1 MIIYFS
7 VLSYQNMSPEKLEPN
22 LFQEKYVKSV
32 SLLLETP
39 QIVFIL
45 SQETTMTGYVSRVI
59 PALYSVAARMVKNIK
74 DRKIG

>member
-1 MIIYFS
+1 MDMDLAKEAAQEHTITPEASMKDIAKSVKKMVMIIYFS
-7 VLSYQNMSPEKLEPN
+7 VLSYQNTSPEKMEPN

-45 SQETTMTGYVSRVI
+45 S
-59 PALYSVAARMVKNIK
+59 
-74 DRKIG
+74 